1 MSPLHAVAYGL
12 DADRVGAAPGVVS
25 VVRRRF
31 GGRFFLD
38 PFGLDPQLCD
48 VVAPFVDSAIRVA
61 VEGSEHLPTTG
72 PAVLVAN
79 RGLGVAEPAAL
90 SVAVRRA
97 VGRRLRVVGAPD
109 LPVAGGWF
117 RRFGAIA
124 GSAGDLGAALR
135 AGHLVAVPLAPTWL
149 RSGAGQPPLELLQA
163 MLVAPVLPV
172 AIRPN
177 GPFGTPTSWLVTI
190 SAPVPVDPSY
200 DLDDPLAAAELAEAV
215 RARVDGLL
223 GIVADS

>member
-1 MSPLHAVAYGL
+1 MSPLHAAAYRL
-12 DADRVGAAPGVVS
+12 DADRVGAAPDVAS
-25 VVRRRF
+25 LVRRRF

-48 VVAPFVDSAIRVA
+48 VVAPWIGAAVRVD
-61 VEGSEHLPTTG
+61 VEGAEHLPTSG
-72 PAVLVAN
+72 PAVLIAN
-79 RGLGVAEPAAL
+79 RGLGLAEPAAL

-109 LPVAGGWF
+109 LRVAGGWF

-172 AIRPN
+172 AIRPD
-177 GPFGTPTSWLVTI
+177 GPFGTPTSWSVTI
-190 SAPVPVDPSY
+190 SEAVPVDPSY

-223 GIVADS
+223 GVAVDA